1 MCEVYRSAL
10 GQIKLTPEQPKREKQ
25 SHISAVNCSP
35 HPGDPV
41 TELSVAARGAIK
53 SSSLAHGKMSWN
65 LGVLTRERDSGTSIV
80 VFWCSEASPGAKGT
94 ILCFTLLCRRKWNQH
109 HLRGKEQGLGEKRT
123 GCVELQLEGLTDVI
137 LSNLPHSLFFP
148 LCIWEEWDSYKLK
161 TVCSQ
166 SYRQYEVPPT
176 IKAQI
181 HGTLKPRIL
190 QRHHS
195 AFPVI
200 YRDMA
205 FQSV

>member
-1 MCEVYRSAL
+1 MCQVYRSAL

-109 HLRGKEQGLGEKRT
+109 HLGQRAGIGGEEDRMCWAST
-123 GCVELQLEGLTDVI
+123 GGPYRCHFVKSSSFIIFSIVHMRRVRLIQVKNGVLTVLQAVRSATNNQSTD
-137 LSNLPHSLFFP
+137 P
-148 LCIWEEWDSYKLK
+148 WDFE
-161 TVCSQ
+161 T
-166 SYRQYEVPPT
+166 
-176 IKAQI
+176 
-181 HGTLKPRIL
+181 
-190 QRHHS
+190 
-195 AFPVI
+195 
-200 YRDMA
+200 
-205 FQSV
+205 